1 MKRVC
6 AAVLMGLL
14 GGCASTGPGERPA
27 GDATPLDPRGVE
39 VFEGHA
45 GAGAA
50 WGEVVEAAAGADVVI
65 IGETHGHGQGLA
77 AAAALWE
84 DLLSREGLSPAL
96 SLEFFDRGTQAA
108 LDDYLLGVVDEAKFR
123 EAAGRSEGNY
133 PAGHRAMVEAAK
145 AAGAPVIA
153 ANAPRRYSSMARED
167 GFESLDGL
175 RASQRALVA
184 WPAALPA
191 GPYRDRFFEQMG
203 GMLASHGGD
212 EELSE
217 EELNQRVEG
226 YFRAQSV
233 WDETMASSIVH
244 ALSEGRRPVVHVVGR
259 FHSDFNG
266 GLVQA
271 LWRARP
277 GTRVVTL
284 SMVEDADPAGEDAG
298 RADFVVR
305 LGPAE

>member
-1 MKRVC
+1 MKRVL

-14 GGCASTGPGERPA
+14 GGCASTGPRETPA
-27 GDATPLDPRGVE
+27 AAATPLDPRGVE
-39 VFEGHA
+39 VFAGRT

-50 WGEVVEAAAGADVVI
+50 WGAVVEAAAGADVVI

-84 DLLSREGLSPAL
+84 DLLSQAGLAPAL

-184 WPAALPA
+184 WPSALPA

-203 GMLASHGGD
+203 GMLASHGGE

-217 EELNQRVEG
+217 EELNRRVEG

-233 WDETMASSIVH
+233 WDETMASSIVR

-284 SMVEDADPAGEDAG
+284 SMVENADPAGEDAG

-305 LGPAE
+305 LGPDE